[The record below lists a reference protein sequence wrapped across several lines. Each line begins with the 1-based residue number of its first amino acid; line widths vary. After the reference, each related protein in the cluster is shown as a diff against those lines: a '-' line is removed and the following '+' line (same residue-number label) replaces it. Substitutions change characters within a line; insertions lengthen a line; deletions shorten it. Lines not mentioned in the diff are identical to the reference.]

1 MARIKIYREDYIPTP
16 TERLWNNFR
25 DNHFSLAGLWII
37 GILVLVSIIGPLLV
51 PYGGQEQIH
60 SSLLLQPAW
69 TETGQTNHLLGTDD
83 LGRDIFSRLV
93 LGSTITFG
101 LAISIVLLSLC
112 LGGIIGC
119 FAGVYQRFQL
129 NILNHFIDTL
139 LSIPSLLMAI
149 LFVALIGP
157 GVQTLFIAITLSTT
171 PQFIR
176 VIQHTVTE
184 EIQKEYVVA
193 AKLDGANLWQILW
206 YAIMP
211 NVWDKL
217 ILQISLCLSTAI
229 LDIAALGFLGLGVQS
244 PSPEWGV
251 MVAQSTDNLLIAP
264 WTVIAPGLAIFFTVL
279 SINLVGNGL
288 RNALQAKK

>member
-37 GILVLVSIIGPLLV
+37 GILMLVSIIGPLLV
-51 PYGGQEQIH
+51 PYGGQEQLH
-60 SSLLLQPAW
+60 DSLLLQPAW

-119 FAGVYQRFQL
+119 FAGIYQRFQL

-157 GVQTLFIAITLSTT
+157 GIQTLFIAITLSTA